1 MDGMQD
7 PFGSPGRLRGVR
19 ERAPWYRRR
28 LGVLGRV
35 AVALVVASAA
45 VGFVAPATTGW
56 RSLQVALAVGAAV
69 AYLAGLV
76 RSPD

>member
-1 MDGMQD
+1 M
-7 PFGSPGRLRGVR
+7 R

-45 VGFVAPATTGW
+45 VGFVAPSTTGW
-56 RSLQVALAVGAAV
+56 RTLQVALAVAAAI
-69 AYLAGLV
+69 AYFAALI

>member
-1 MDGMQD
+1 M
-7 PFGSPGRLRGVR
+7 R
-19 ERAPWYRRR
+19 ERVPWYRRR

-45 VGFVAPATTGW
+45 TGFLAPASTGW
-56 RSLQVALAVGAAV
+56 RTLQVSLAVAAAI
-69 AYLAGLV
+69 AYLAALM